1 MCNKLDKTRIEDIQR
16 HLEGGILENQIIC
29 ADAITYLKTIPT
41 NSIPL
46 ILTDIPYGVVSRESS
61 GIRDFDKKDADKVNF
76 DINALVEELER
87 VVSGS
92 IYIFCSTE
100 QVSFL
105 RGYFAAQK
113 MTTRLCIWEKT
124 NPSPVNCQ
132 HFWLNGIE
140 TCVFARKSKAT
151 FNEHYKNCVWKF
163 PNGKRTF
170 HPTQKPL
177 KLFEYLIETSSN
189 EGDLV
194 LDPFSGS
201 GTTALAASN
210 LNRKFLCIDQ
220 SEEYVEL
227 SKKRLIEG
235 K

>member
-1 MCNKLDKTRIEDIQR
+1 MSA
-16 HLEGGILENQIIC
+16 ILKQNNFEIENQIIC
-29 ADAITYLKTIPT
+29 ANALDILKQLPS

-46 ILTDIPYGVVSRESS
+46 ILTDIPYGVVNRPSA
-61 GIRDFDKKDADKVNF
+61 GIRTFDKENADIVDFN
-76 DINALVEELER
+76 LEELISELHR
-87 VVSGS
+87 VSSGS

-105 RGYFAAQK
+105 RGYLADRK

-132 HFWLNGIE
+132 HMWMGGIE
-140 TCVFARKSKAT
+140 TCVFARKKGAT
-151 FNEHYKNCVWKF
+151 FNEHYKNCVWRF
-163 PNGKRTF
+163 PSGRRTF

-177 KLFEYLIETSSN
+177 ELFEYLIKTSSK

-201 GTTALAASN
+201 GTTAVAAKK
-210 LNRKFLCIDQ
+210 LNRNFLCIDID
-220 SEEYVEL
+220 EKFVEL
-227 SKKRLIEG
+227 SKSRLSLVQNA
-235 K
+235 

>member
-1 MCNKLDKTRIEDIQR
+1 MCKLDLPNLDFIEKLNVLAPNR
-16 HLEGGILENQIIC
+16 IIC
-29 ADAITYLKTIPT
+29 ADAIEYIKRIPD
-41 NSIPL
+41 NSVPL
-46 ILTDIPYGVVSRESS
+46 ILTDIPYDVVNRESS
-61 GIRDFDKKDADKVNF
+61 GIRNFDKGDADQLNF
-76 DINALVEELER
+76 DLNDLVVELER
-87 VVSGS
+87 ISSGS

-105 RGYFAAQK
+105 RGYFDQR

-140 TCVFARKSKAT
+140 TCIFARKKGAT

-163 PNGKRTF
+163 PSGRRTF
-170 HPTQKPL
+170 HPTQKPV
-177 KLFEYLIETSSN
+177 KLFEYLIETSSK

-201 GTTALAASN
+201 GTTALAASK
-210 LNRKFLCIDQ
+210 LNRNYLCIDQ
-220 SEEYVEL
+220 NEKYVEL
-227 SKKRLIEG
+227 SKQRLIEG
-235 K
+235 R